1 MIAFDLRCSEN
12 HTFEAW
18 FKDRAAFEEQR
29 DRGLISC
36 PVCGCHQVEKIL
48 SPVAIRRSPSSHAPD
63 QTAGDGLEIQ
73 KGFLKAMQKIY
84 ETVIENTEDVGARFA
99 SEALKMHYGATESRN
114 IRGVATEDEEKILK
128 DEGIDFARIPVPP
141 GPAKKEEIN

>member
-84 ETVIENTEDVGARFA
+84 ETVIENMTVR
-99 SEALKMHYGATESRN
+99 MMMYYGRRRLSQHSSCGSAT
-114 IRGVATEDEEKILK
+114 
-128 DEGIDFARIPVPP
+128 RINSSKVIS
-141 GPAKKEEIN
+141 GSVVSMTQRVHI